1 MTQSIFSIAALA
13 VMMLSIGCDKKTP
26 IAPAEPE
33 KKAPAKQIQLSALLQ
48 FKDPEMKKLF
58 AEKKID
64 LQNLSVSGKKD
75 LEKLFGNITEC
86 NVREKPASIGA
97 KDKTFFIDQKVK
109 GIPVYAATAV
119 LRCSADGKVKYFSCN
134 FSSAALKLQVKPRKL
149 TPELQ
154 TKLFGKTKT
163 TCDGDMIFD
172 PILVNLKGNT
182 ALTWKFTND
191 MEVVLI
197 DQTTEKKVFVL
208 PLSTSMKAL

>member
-1 MTQSIFSIAALA
+1 M
-13 VMMLSIGCDKKTP
+13 
-26 IAPAEPE
+26 
-33 KKAPAKQIQLSALLQ
+33 
-48 FKDPEMKKLF
+48 
-58 AEKKID
+58 
-64 LQNLSVSGKKD
+64 
-75 LEKLFGNITEC
+75 
-86 NVREKPASIGA
+86 
-97 KDKTFFIDQKVK
+97 
-109 GIPVYAATAV
+109 YAATAV